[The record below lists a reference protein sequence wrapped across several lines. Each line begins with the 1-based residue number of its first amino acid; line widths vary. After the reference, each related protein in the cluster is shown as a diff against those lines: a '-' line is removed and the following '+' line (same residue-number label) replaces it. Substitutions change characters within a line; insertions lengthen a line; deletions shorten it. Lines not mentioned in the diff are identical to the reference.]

1 MGLIIMFNR
10 ILIVCIG
17 NICRS
22 PMAEA
27 LLKSRLADSH
37 PEVKVDSAGLG
48 ALVGHPA
55 DPIAR
60 ELMQERGID
69 ISSHRARQLTPE
81 MSSQY
86 DLILTMEES
95 QIYEVLTAD
104 PSAWGKVHCL
114 GKWDDFA
121 IPDPYHQSRGFF
133 ELALTL
139 IDQGVADWASRISS
153 MGTDSNDSA
162 PPGNSLPRNIK

>member
-1 MGLIIMFNR
+1 MGSIDMFSR

-27 LLKSRLADSH
+27 LLESRLADVH
-37 PEVKVDSAGLG
+37 PEVQVDSAGLG
-48 ALVGHPA
+48 ALVGHAA
-55 DPIAR
+55 DPIAQ
-60 ELMQERGID
+60 ELMLERGID
-69 ISSHRARQLTPE
+69 ISGHRARQLTPE
-81 MSSQY
+81 MSGQY

-95 QIYEVLTAD
+95 QIYDVLTAD

-114 GKWDDFA
+114 GKWDGFA
-121 IPDPYHQSRGFF
+121 IPDPYQQSRGFF

-139 IDQGVADWASRISS
+139 IDQGVNDWASRIKK
-153 MGTDSNDSA
+153 MGTGSNQSGPVRDSM
-162 PPGNSLPRNIK
+162 PHKV

>member
-1 MGLIIMFNR
+1 MGLIVMFKR
-10 ILIVCIG
+10 ILVVCVG

-27 LLKSRLADSH
+27 VLKLRLADSH
-37 PEVKVDSAGLG
+37 PEVEVDSAGLG

-55 DPIAR
+55 DSIAQ

-69 ISSHRARQLTPE
+69 ISGHRARQLTPD
-81 MSSQY
+81 MSGQY

-95 QIYEVLTAD
+95 QVYDVLTAD

-114 GKWDDFA
+114 GKWDGFA
-121 IPDPYHQSRGFF
+121 IPDPYQQSRGFF

-139 IDQGVADWASRISS
+139 IDQGVTDWASRITA
-153 MGTDSNDSA
+153 MGTGLNVSE
-162 PPGNSLPRNIK
+162 PPGDSLPRNIK

>member
-1 MGLIIMFNR
+1 MFNR

-27 LLKSRLADSH
+27 LLAARLADSH
-37 PEVKVDSAGLG
+37 PEIVVDSAGLG
-48 ALVGHPA
+48 ALIGHPA
-55 DPIAR
+55 DPIAL
-60 ELMQERGID
+60 ELMLERGID
-69 ISSHRARQLTPE
+69 ISSHKARQLTPD

-86 DLILTMEES
+86 DLILTMDES
-95 QIYEVLTAD
+95 QIYDVLTAD
-104 PSAWGKVHCL
+104 PSAWGKVHRL

-121 IPDPYHQSRGFF
+121 IPDPYQQSRGFF

-139 IDQGVADWASRISS
+139 IDHGVADWASRISS
-153 MGTDSNDSA
+153 MGTGLNNSKSR
-162 PPGNSLPRNIK
+162 GSSLPDSV

>member
-1 MGLIIMFNR
+1 MGPIDMFNR

-27 LLKSRLADSH
+27 LLASRLADSH
-37 PEVKVDSAGLG
+37 LEVKVDSAGLG
-48 ALVGHPA
+48 ALVGHSA
-55 DPIAR
+55 DPIAQ

-69 ISSHRARQLTPE
+69 ISGHRARQLTPE
-81 MSSQY
+81 MSGQY

-95 QIYEVLTAD
+95 QIYDVLTAD

-121 IPDPYHQSRGFF
+121 IPDPYQQSRGFF

-139 IDQGVADWASRISS
+139 IDQGVTDWASRISS
-153 MGTDSNDSA
+153 MGTGSNNSGSLRD
-162 PPGNSLPRNIK
+162 SLPHNV